1 MLAKRT
7 VLGLTAG
14 VCRLAGEVLSEAA
27 GVGGGDGAAGQLH
40 VEAEGL
46 QDAEDLAAGSHD
58 PRNIN
63 SYRPVGA
70 DGTQDAPQPFEQPMG
85 EGAGAWR
92 GGRRA
97 PAPLPGTTLP
107 TMFLTEEVPCP

>member
-40 VEAEGL
+40 VDAEGL

-85 EGAGAWR
+85 EGAAPGVVVGAL
-92 GGRRA
+92 RRRC
-97 PAPLPGTTLP
+97 LVLRC
-107 TMFLTEEVPCP
+107 LRCS

>member
-40 VEAEGL
+40 VDAEGL
-46 QDAEDLAAGSHD
+46 QDAEDLAVVHMIQEHQQLQTG
-58 PRNIN
+58 
-63 SYRPVGA
+63 
-70 DGTQDAPQPFEQPMG
+70 
-85 EGAGAWR
+85 R
-92 GGRRA
+92 G
-97 PAPLPGTTLP
+97 
-107 TMFLTEEVPCP
+107 